1 MAFET
6 SVSLKDCKY
15 TYSLHPNVKNIPYVT
30 IHLLLQKLEITS

>member
-6 SVSLKDCKY
+6 SVSLKDRKY
-15 TYSLHPNVKNIPYVT
+15 TYSLHPNIPYVT